1 MKRILKVHNVN
12 DYARYI
18 GAPVLHPLVS
28 VIHYDE
34 LEHCRHSLNN
44 YDVYGIFIADE
55 MLEELVYGLTTYDMH
70 RHALMCVAPGQIGGK
85 ADTGEEIQTKGWAL
99 LFDPEL
105 LHGTDLERHMSG
117 YTFFSYNSNEAL
129 RMTDSQRQ
137 TIVTLIKALRE
148 ELACDDQH
156 TRPIV
161 TAAVWSILEHIARF
175 HAEQLSSEAT
185 KANDLLTRFENLLS
199 RYYSDGTYREHG
211 LPTVKY
217 CAQGLFLSPNYF
229 GDLIKEI
236 TGDTAGNTIRRFV
249 MKRAQQLLFSGCSV
263 SQTADQLGFDYP
275 QHFTR
280 MFKKCYGMSP
290 SDYLKQMRSK

>member
-1 MKRILKVHNVN
+1 MERC
-12 DYARYI
+12 
-18 GAPVLHPLVS
+18 LVS
-28 VIHYDE
+28 ASAAVKRLEAALDRYESVRQAIAALDE
-34 LEHCRHSLNN
+34 YYGSDLWRQDLADDEAGLLPENLKRGVLSQDAIWNLLT
-44 YDVYGIFIADE
+44 DVHT
-55 MLEELVYGLTTYDMH
+55 LTT
-70 RHALMCVAPGQIGGK
+70 R
-85 ADTGEEIQTKGWAL
+85 
-99 LFDPEL
+99 
-105 LHGTDLERHMSG
+105 
-117 YTFFSYNSNEAL
+117 L
-129 RMTDSQRQ
+129 R
-137 TIVTLIKALRE
+137 TL
-148 ELACDDQH
+148 
-156 TRPIV
+156 
-161 TAAVWSILEHIARF
+161 
-175 HAEQLSSEAT
+175 
-185 KANDLLTRFENLLS
+185 
-199 RYYSDGTYREHG
+199 TYREHG